1 MIAPRRFLPS
11 ISALLAFEAVAR
23 LGSATK
29 AAQELSLT
37 QSAVSRQLKTLEDQ
51 LGVDLL
57 ARHGRQLT
65 LTKAGQSYVG
75 DVRDILNRLAHA
87 SVSARTNPT
96 GGQLNLAIL
105 PAFGMHWLA
114 PRLAD
119 FARTHPEVTVNLSTR
134 LQPFAIQDSP
144 FDAAIHFGHEDW
156 PGVHYLP
163 LMPETVVP
171 VCAPDLLDAPLAR
184 AADILNLNLL
194 HLETRPRGWARWL
207 AALGVEGA
215 PTGGMMFDQF
225 ATMAQAAIHG
235 LGVALLP
242 TFFAE
247 PYLREGQ
254 LMLAS
259 AQTTQSIGSY
269 YLVWPEGR
277 QEGAALASFR
287 RWLAQQAQ
295 AVPDLAVNGEI
306 KSPEAP
312 KEG

>member
-37 QSAVSRQLKTLEDQ
+37 QSAISRQLKTLEEQ
-51 LGVDLL
+51 LGVGLM
-57 ARHGRQLT
+57 ARQGRQLT
-65 LTKAGQSYVG
+65 LTKAGQSYVK
-75 DVRDILNRLAHA
+75 DVRDILNHLAQA

-96 GGQLNLAIL
+96 GGHLNLAIL

-119 FARTHPEVTVNLSTR
+119 FARSHPEVTVNLSTR
-134 LQPFAIQDSP
+134 LHPFSFQDSP

-171 VCAPDLLDAPLAR
+171 VCAPNLLDRPLEN
-184 AADILNLNLL
+184 AADMLEFTLL
-194 HLETRPRGWARWL
+194 HLDTRPRGWARWL
-207 AALGVEGA
+207 AALGVDAA

-247 PYLREGQ
+247 PYLRDGQ

-269 YLVWPEGR
+269 YLVWPQDR
-277 QEGAALASFR
+277 DDGAALVSFK
-287 RWLAQQAQ
+287 RWLAGQAQ
-295 AVPDLAVNGEI
+295 AVPTHKD
-306 KSPEAP
+306 S
-312 KEG
+312 